1 MDIRYNRLVMSPL
14 RNLPRPEV
22 VESDFDKMFVPDN
35 SAIETM
41 LTPNDD
47 GSLPDISQLLKNPK
61 YQQAFAEFAAQQPDY
76 QSIVDTSQLSDEEL
90 ASLIDNNSDFN
101 DMFWKFYDS
110 VKYEYETRNEK

>member
-1 MDIRYNRLVMSPL
+1 MVRVLDYRCMC
-14 RNLPRPEV
+14 RP
-22 VESDFDKMFVPDN
+22 SGRTYPPQISCDFDKMFVPDN

-61 YQQAFAEFAAQQPDY
+61 YQAAFAEFASQQPDY

-90 ASLIDNNSDFN
+90 ASLVDNNSDFN

-110 VKYEYETRNEK
+110 VKEQYESNNS